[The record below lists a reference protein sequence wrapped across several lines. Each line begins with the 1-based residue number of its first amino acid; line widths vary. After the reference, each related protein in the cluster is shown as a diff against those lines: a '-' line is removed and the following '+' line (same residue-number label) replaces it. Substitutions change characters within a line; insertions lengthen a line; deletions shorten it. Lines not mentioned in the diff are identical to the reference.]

1 VAAGTRR
8 LGWLAPAPK
17 EGDDKPKTPA
27 GPEALEFRD
36 ENSTNF
42 QEGVTTLI
50 PLDRIR
56 SIDYDDNDTVTVRVA
71 AGDKPDADELVK
83 GTTKYRGV
91 NKLTIEAEVDK
102 GELGVAEVKFL
113 GGVAKGIR
121 SVRFPAAKAPSAGAE
136 GRPGLVSVADKK
148 KNEQKAADLQPL
160 YRFADGSERLVPVL
174 LFKKTLKLDVAKIS
188 KLRASE
194 GKEADGLEWGVT
206 LRDGEEE
213 TLTLLPKGMI
223 DDKEAVLEGLL
234 GRVPAGYK
242 LFPMHT
248 IAGVQ
253 FDEPK
258 P

>member
-1 VAAGTRR
+1 
-8 LGWLAPAPK
+8 
-17 EGDDKPKTPA
+17 
-27 GPEALEFRD
+27 
-36 ENSTNF
+36 
-42 QEGVTTLI
+42 
-50 PLDRIR
+50 
-56 SIDYDDNDTVTVRVA
+56 
-71 AGDKPDADELVK
+71 
-83 GTTKYRGV
+83 
-91 NKLTIEAEVDK
+91 
-102 GELGVAEVKFL
+102 
-113 GGVAKGIR
+113 
-121 SVRFPAAKAPSAGAE
+121 
-136 GRPGLVSVADKK
+136 
-148 KNEQKAADLQPL
+148 
-160 YRFADGSERLVPVL
+160 VL

-206 LRDGEEE
+206 LKDGEEE